1 MVSDKLFSTNLFNG
15 IYRFKNPRLFFMP
28 RDILHYVCIFE
39 FCVDLISQDQECS
52 NDHFEEIF
60 VAN

>member
-1 MVSDKLFSTNLFNG
+1 MAYIDLKIQG
-15 IYRFKNPRLFFMP
+15 FFYAP
-28 RDILHYVCIFE
+28 WYTTQYVCIFE
-39 FCVDLISQDQECS
+39 FCVDLISQDQECF